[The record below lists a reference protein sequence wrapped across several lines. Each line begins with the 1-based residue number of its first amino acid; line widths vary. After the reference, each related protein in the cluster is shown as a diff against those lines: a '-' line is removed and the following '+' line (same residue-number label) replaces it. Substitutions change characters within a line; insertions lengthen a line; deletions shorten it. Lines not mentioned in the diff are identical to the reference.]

1 MGTVVNGDNGL
12 KKLISDYRRESRS
25 YPIRWWIVTAIE
37 VVIYIFTGM
46 FKNDDF
52 RRVLAIAFT
61 AAFVVMSVYVT
72 LDVLIIAPL
81 GIKKRIKAIPGG
93 KAVPEQYEKAVM
105 LGRRR
110 FLEEYL
116 VYFYNMRMFLVEYS
130 EIKSAELKGFKLLLD
145 TGGKKPL
152 KMPFEAQ
159 ENPAILVA
167 ALRSRNPKISVI
179 LGGKVV
185 EKMENNK

>member
-1 MGTVVNGDNGL
+1 MEKIVNGDSGL
-12 KKLISDYRRESRS
+12 KKLISDYRRESLS
-25 YPIRWWIVTAIE
+25 YPIRWWIVTAVE
-37 VVIYIFTGM
+37 VMIYFFTGM

-72 LDVLIIAPL
+72 FNVLIIAPL
-81 GIKKRIKAIPGG
+81 GIKKRIKAIPDG
-93 KAVPEQYEKAVM
+93 KAVTGQYEKAVM
-105 LGRRR
+105 LGKRRY
-110 FLEEYL
+110 LEEYL
-116 VYFYNMRMFLVEYS
+116 VYFYNMKMFLVGYS

-152 KMPFEAQ
+152 KMPFDAN

>member
-1 MGTVVNGDNGL
+1 MPNCDSGL
-12 KKLISDYRRESRS
+12 KTLFSDYRRESFS
-25 YPIRWWIVTAIE
+25 FPIRWWIVTAVE
-37 VVIYIFTGM
+37 VMIYIFTGS
-46 FKNDDF
+46 FSKDDF

-72 LDVLIIAPL
+72 LLVFFIMPQIIRRRLNAMSDE
-81 GIKKRIKAIPGG
+81 
-93 KAVPEQYEKAVM
+93 KAVSEQYEKAPK
-105 LGRRR
+105 LGGRR

-116 VYFYNMRMFLVEYS
+116 IYFFNMKMFLVKYS

-152 KMPFEAQ
+152 KMPFDAR

-167 ALRSRNPKISVI
+167 ALRSRNPNISVI
-179 LGGKVV
+179 LGGKLI
-185 EKMENNK
+185 EKMENDK